1 MKPEWILVSSA
12 ARARLFRR
20 GPADARLVALQTFE
34 ASRDGPEP
42 ALASTASTAATAVDA
57 APWRATVPRPSRVVS
72 PQRRRQVEFARTLA
86 HRLETGLASGACDSI
101 TLYAACPFIGVLRAQ
116 LSPAAKSA
124 LRASVDVDLTG
135 CDLDELEQR
144 IDEELEAFEAQRP

>member
-20 GPADARLVALQTFE
+20 GPGDARLVALQTFE
-34 ASRDGPEP
+34 ASDHGPEP
-42 ALASTASTAATAVDA
+42 TLASTAATAVGTA
-57 APWRATVPRPSRVVS
+57 TWRVTVPRPSRIVS
-72 PQRRRQVEFARTLA
+72 PQRKRQLEFARTLA
-86 HRLETGLASGACDSI
+86 QRLETGLASGACDSI
-101 TLYAACPFIGVLRAQ
+101 TLFAACPFIGVLRAQ